1 METLPTI
8 LKQTASLLSNILD
21 VPRVLHETTNLTS
34 QMLFIYIMTQKTLY
48 ICSELLL
55 TLANFQN
62 SFTVI
67 LSMKLQQNKC
77 HISHQ
82 TLNVLLQYL
91 AKFKI

>member
-8 LKQTASLLSNILD
+8 LKQTASLLYNILD

-67 LSMKLQQNKC
+67 LSMKFATKQMPYFPPSLKRVTA
-77 HISHQ
+77 ISC
-82 TLNVLLQYL
+82 
-91 AKFKI
+91 KI